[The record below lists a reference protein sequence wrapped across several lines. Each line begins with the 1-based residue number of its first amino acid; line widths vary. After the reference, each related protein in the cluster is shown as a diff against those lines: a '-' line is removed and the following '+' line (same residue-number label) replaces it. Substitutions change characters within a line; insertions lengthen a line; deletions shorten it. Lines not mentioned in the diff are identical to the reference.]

1 MRWQFFAVHI
11 FLTLFYL
18 VPLHGY
24 HNIMISHFFCWT
36 QLCVVQVIQLWTL
49 SAFGHCIWDQ
59 PGLWS
64 RKSWKLQRKSVW
76 TARAQIWSWLSAG
89 MAKQTHWSENFILEN
104 IGYGSCTV
112 TQPQLHWIICVVV
125 VQLFSS
131 SQVTQSQR
139 RKVSTFQ
146 WSGHCTVVQHF
157 HFHGLLANSMP
168 KLTLCNVWYLPPM
181 YLEICPSILCRFLLC
196 SFPPV

>member
-24 HNIMISHFFCWT
+24 HNIMISHCFCWT

-64 RKSWKLQRKSVW
+64 RKSWKLQRKWVW
-76 TARAQIWSWLSAG
+76 TSRAQIWSWLSAG

-146 WSGHCTVVQHF
+146 WSLYSCPTLSLSWTIGQLHAKINSLQCLVLTAHVFGNLSF
-157 HFHGLLANSMP
+157 HSL
-168 KLTLCNVWYLPPM
+168 
-181 YLEICPSILCRFLLC
+181 
-196 SFPPV
+196 